1 MKKIISKV
9 LFLAGCV
16 CILLF
21 LFFFLVGAEVK
32 QKMNLATTYVAAHD
46 IPPRTEIKEEDL
58 VEIQVPSAYLLD
70 NTYNKPED
78 MIGKYTEIQGMIP
91 AGSLF
96 YKHMLYDASS
106 LPDNPVLQ
114 LKKGQTIYALNGDS
128 TALSSLTAGE
138 RADVYIEIERN
149 GDVPL
154 TGCLLENVRIAALKG
169 RQGLDL
175 SRKESDKVPG
185 EADLAVNREDLALL
199 TLGESVGKLRL
210 FAASSPYDTSKEAQ
224 LKTDSPAVRY
234 LQQLQKNDQENKE

>member
-78 MIGKYTEIQGMIP
+78 MIGKYT
-91 AGSLF
+91 
-96 YKHMLYDASS
+96 
-106 LPDNPVLQ
+106 
-114 LKKGQTIYALNGDS
+114 
-128 TALSSLTAGE
+128 
-138 RADVYIEIERN
+138 
-149 GDVPL
+149 
-154 TGCLLENVRIAALKG
+154 
-169 RQGLDL
+169 
-175 SRKESDKVPG
+175 
-185 EADLAVNREDLALL
+185 
-199 TLGESVGKLRL
+199 
-210 FAASSPYDTSKEAQ
+210 
-224 LKTDSPAVRY
+224 
-234 LQQLQKNDQENKE
+234 